1 MLLIGN
7 IRLFLWERLCLYFGF
22 WVVDLN
28 LELKIE
34 EVALAY
40 LFIYLYIFMFMYVIM

>member
-34 EVALAY
+34 EAVLAY
-40 LFIYLYIFMFMYVIM
+40 LFIYIFMLMYVIM